1 MALGRL
7 RPTIEP
13 LHRRYWFLRF
23 EDLPESGFEEGH
35 QRADLF
41 SLQFGGLLFYVYVQL
56 RSRPTRRLNSGIVFI
71 NNPCRLHNPRNR
83 LSDLLIKVDSFFI
96 EEVTH
101 L

>member
-1 MALGRL
+1 
-7 RPTIEP
+7 
-13 LHRRYWFLRF
+13 
-23 EDLPESGFEEGH
+23 
-35 QRADLF
+35 
-41 SLQFGGLLFYVYVQL
+41 LFYVYVQL